1 MTPDTHP
8 IIGATGPDG
17 LFLMAGF
24 SGAGFKKG
32 PAVGEAMADL
42 LLHPGRGHDWVG
54 LRPFAAQRFANEF
67 WRAPWS
73 AEEYTFS
80 SDFGHGL

>member
-1 MTPDTHP
+1 MRGAVYLHGHAGLYDMTPDTHP
-8 IIGATGPDG
+8 I
-17 LFLMAGF
+17 